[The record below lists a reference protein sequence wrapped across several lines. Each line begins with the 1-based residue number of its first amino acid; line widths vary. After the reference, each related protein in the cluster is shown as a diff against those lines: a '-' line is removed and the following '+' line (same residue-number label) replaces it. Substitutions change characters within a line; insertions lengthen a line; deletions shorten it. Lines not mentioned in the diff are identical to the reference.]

1 MHNFDSYSHEYKT
14 RRIFELWIN
23 SCYGGLKNGCQFCR
37 ATIWSSPIDMN
48 ELVGCGLV
56 SAVIWSFAA
65 YMAAS
70 CADTLGILQW
80 VGKNS
85 TVSQIHVPCVFGI

>member
-1 MHNFDSYSHEYKT
+1 MVAN
-14 RRIFELWIN
+14 
-23 SCYGGLKNGCQFCR
+23 FCR

-56 SAVIWSFAA
+56 SAMIRSFAA
-65 YMAAS
+65 YMAGS

-85 TVSQIHVPCVFGI
+85 TVSQICVPCVFGI

>member
-1 MHNFDSYSHEYKT
+1 MVANC
-14 RRIFELWIN
+14 R
-23 SCYGGLKNGCQFCR
+23 R
-37 ATIWSSPIDMN
+37 ATSWSSPIDMN

-56 SAVIWSFAA
+56 SAMIRSFAA

>member
-1 MHNFDSYSHEYKT
+1 MVAN
-14 RRIFELWIN
+14 I
-23 SCYGGLKNGCQFCR
+23 CR
-37 ATIWSSPIDMN
+37 AAIWSSPIDIN

-56 SAVIWSFAA
+56 SAMIRSFAA

-85 TVSQIHVPCVFGI
+85 TVSQIRVPCVLECRSDNIYNVRVQPRHTTHAGHVGPTFHG

>member
-1 MHNFDSYSHEYKT
+1 MVAN
-14 RRIFELWIN
+14 
-23 SCYGGLKNGCQFCR
+23 CCR
-37 ATIWSSPIDMN
+37 ATSWSSPIDMT

-56 SAVIWSFAA
+56 SAVMRSFAV

-70 CADTLGILQW
+70 YDDTLRILQW

-85 TVSQIHVPCVFGI
+85 TVSQIHVPCVFGM

>member
-1 MHNFDSYSHEYKT
+1 MVAN
-14 RRIFELWIN
+14 
-23 SCYGGLKNGCQFCR
+23 FCR
-37 ATIWSSPIDMN
+37 ATIWSSPIDMK

-56 SAVIWSFAA
+56 RAVIRSFAA

-70 CADTLGILQW
+70 CTDTLGILQW

-85 TVSQIHVPCVFGI
+85 TVSQIRVHCVFGMYIW